1 MAELATPMAAE
12 ANPPDALR
20 VHFVLYVSGASNAEF
35 AEQFLNP
42 VFHGAAFPSS
52 RASSA
57 TDTSR
62 ASDCVVSDADS
73 FSVNS
78 VILRMR

>member
-1 MAELATPMAAE
+1 MAAE

-42 VFHGAAFPSS
+42 VFHGAAFPSAS
-52 RASSA
+52 AFVAARARPASA
-57 TDTSR
+57 
-62 ASDCVVSDADS
+62 ASVFCAIAGVSQP
-73 FSVNS
+73 
-78 VILRMR
+78 

>member
-1 MAELATPMAAE
+1 MAAE

-42 VFHGAAFPSS
+42 VFHGASFPS
-52 RASSA
+52 ASASVSFVSKKSA
-57 TDTSR
+57 
-62 ASDCVVSDADS
+62 
-73 FSVNS
+73 
-78 VILRMR
+78 

>member
-1 MAELATPMAAE
+1 MAAE

-42 VFHGAAFPSS
+42 VFHGAAFPS
-52 RASSA
+52 ASA
-57 TDTSR
+57 ALIVAMR
-62 ASDCVVSDADS
+62 P
-73 FSVNS
+73 SVLS
-78 VILRMR
+78 MT